1 MDKKKIRKAI
11 NFDLDDN
18 ILKAV
23 YPKPKSYKRAW
34 GDIAKFMRENGFIHR
49 QYSGYE
55 SVEPITQ
62 IKVNKLIK
70 KMIKALPWLT
80 KNGVIQQ
87 IYVTDIG
94 ETYSLKHLFEKDIVQ
109 EKDIVPL
116 ETEEKPSIHGKM
128 DSLKKQIADKESQKE
143 KTPSRKKSKD
153 ENEID

>member
-1 MDKKKIRKAI
+1 MNKKKIRKAI

-23 YPKPKSYKRAW
+23 YPNPKSYKRAW
-34 GDIAKFMRENGFIHR
+34 GDIAKFMRENGFTHR

-55 SVEPITQ
+55 SVEPMTQ
-62 IKVNKLIK
+62 LKINRLIDD
-70 KMIKALPWLT
+70 MIIALPWLT
-80 KNGVIQQ
+80 APGVIQE
-87 IYVTDIG
+87 IDVTDIG

-116 ETEEKPSIHGKM
+116 ETEKKLSIHDKINKY
-128 DSLKKQIADKESQKE
+128 KKQIADEESQK
-143 KTPSRKKSKD
+143 KKPPSRKKD